1 MTVISIL
8 KKVPIFRNIKDED
21 LKKIQGILK
30 EKKFAEGEHVFSEAD
45 QGEEFY
51 IVYDGRI
58 KIYKMSSEGQ
68 IKTLAYLQKGDFFGE
83 MALLDKK
90 TRSANALAM
99 QETHVFIIRYAD
111 FQKFLINQPGI
122 LITITQTLCQR
133 LRRADMEIEL
143 FSFKKVKERLV
154 LCLVE
159 LADKYGEESDRGMK
173 ITREF
178 THQDLSELVGTAR
191 EVISR
196 ILKELETQ
204 KLIKRDK
211 HNFIITSVD
220 KLREILY

>member
-1 MTVISIL
+1 MTILNIL
-8 KKVPIFRNIKDED
+8 KKVPIFRNIKEED

-51 IVYDGRI
+51 IVNDGRI

-111 FQKFLINQPGI
+111 FQKFLISQPRI

-143 FSFKKVKERLV
+143 FSFKKVKERLM

-159 LADKYGEESDRGMK
+159 LAEKYGEETQNGLR
-173 ITREF
+173 ITKPF

-196 ILKELETQ
+196 ILKELESQ
-204 KLIKRDK
+204 KLIKKDN
-211 HNFIITSVD
+211 HNLIITSID
-220 KLREILY
+220 KLRDIID